1 MRRYA
6 ADAGAFHVT
15 PSRVRSMQIPFH
27 THPPPVPY
35 SRLDTPAMCTPW
47 TEPNKSLTF
56 LPICRA
62 HGASTFDTNW
72 QPCWAAC
79 LSVSSPTTTSG
90 MCVHGSAHGSRFSVS
105 AIVVLSSACNGVL
118 PRARMCL
125 CGLVPSLLD
134 PEHASSKMFHRTW
147 GLDGWRAAHRLGFRV

>member
-47 TEPNKSLTF
+47 TEPDKSLTF

-79 LSVSSPTTTSG
+79 LSVSSPTTTPG

-105 AIVVLSSACNGVL
+105 AIVVLSSACNCNRVL

-125 CGLVPSLLD
+125 CGLMPSLLD
-134 PEHASSKMFHRTW
+134 PRSTPAARCFTVPG
-147 GLDGWRAAHRLGFRV
+147 GLDV